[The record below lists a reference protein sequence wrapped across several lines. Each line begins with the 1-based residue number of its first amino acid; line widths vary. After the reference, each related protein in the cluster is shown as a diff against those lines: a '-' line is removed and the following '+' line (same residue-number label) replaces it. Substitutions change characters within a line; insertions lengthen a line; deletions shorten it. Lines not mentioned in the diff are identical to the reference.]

1 MGLSSNGNPSQARA
15 GPKKMS
21 SQSKGPLLSVN
32 RTVLAGFAVYAQTE
46 NIPGKNDLALIYL
59 VVFAAVFEEVI

>member
-1 MGLSSNGNPSQARA
+1 M
-15 GPKKMS
+15 
-21 SQSKGPLLSVN
+21 N